1 MPSPDS
7 LYKEILSSN
16 ESFKNSIVEK
26 HINKYKEIDKI
37 YPSNQSFFMIINTA
51 KLKYEFVST
60 NFKHIVGYNTEII
73 KKQGPNFFMSLFHPD
88 DLKLWLHE
96 IKDFME
102 MTINDFKLEDRKKLL
117 YSYNFR
123 LKNIKNDYI
132 NIIAHLT
139 PIEFD
144 TSGKP
149 FMAISHYTLTS
160 EEKENPMIGSI
171 KIMNKNNVYETVFYK
186 NYSQENITNILTK
199 REIDIIQELA
209 LEKSS
214 KEIGERLFI
223 SSHTVDQHRR
233 NIINKLKFKSTDE
246 LIQHCKSNNYF

>member
-1 MPSPDS
+1 MPSSDC
-7 LYKEILSSN
+7 LYKEIFSSN

-26 HINKYKEIDKI
+26 HINKYREIDKI
-37 YPSNQSFFMIINTA
+37 YPSNQSFFIIINTA
-51 KLKYEFVST
+51 KLKYDFVSS
-60 NFKHIVGYNTEII
+60 NFKNIVGYNIEVI

-102 MTINDFKLEDRKKLL
+102 KTVTDFTLTERKKLL
-117 YSYNFR
+117 YTYNFR
-123 LKNIKNDYI
+123 LKNINNSYI
-132 NIIAHLT
+132 NLIAHLT

-149 FMAISHYTLTS
+149 FMAIAHYTVTS
-160 EEKENPMIGSI
+160 EEKDKPMIGSI
-171 KIMNKNNVYETVFYK
+171 KKMNKNNVYETVFYK
-186 NYSQENITNILTK
+186 NYSKENITNPLTK

-209 LEKSS
+209 LENSS
-214 KEIGERLFI
+214 KEIGQRLFI

-233 NIINKLKFKSTDE
+233 NILKKLKFRSTGE